1 MMSFTNGGIGHK
13 LPQQDKLSRSKN
25 LTPVHPR
32 SKDPRLQTAHGI
44 MATGSNSIYTQKTV
58 ANSLSSIPAEL
69 LSSMPVLT
77 AHDVESE
84 ISACRPEVL
93 LLMDSDCS
101 LGGALYSGPE
111 KGLTL
116 AGAKKFRTVYSLVE
130 RKIKTFKDLNIKVKF
145 FFASTFLGLY

>member
-1 MMSFTNGGIGHK
+1 MSFTNGGIGHK
-13 LPQQDKLSRSKN
+13 LPQQDNLTRPKN

-32 SKDPRLQTAHGI
+32 TKDPRLQTTQRV
-44 MATGSNSIYTQKTV
+44 MATGSNSVYNQKMV
-58 ANSLSSIPAEL
+58 ANSMPSIPAEL

-77 AHDVESE
+77 AQDVDSE

-130 RKIKTFKDLNIKVKF
+130 RKIKTFKDLNIKVKS